1 MKISQWFRRR
11 SKASEATT
19 QVSDSTTKK
28 AQERAQEQPANTT
41 QDIDL
46 SIGKYR
52 LEPFTEG
59 GICVVMK
66 GIPLESGKPK
76 LAVKLVR
83 EQWLNHAAVR
93 RQFSNESQI
102 VRELNHPF
110 LPKYKARGLIGQQA
124 YYAYEFI
131 EGFPLINLSQEQ
143 GRFPPELVKQI
154 SVNIVKQLLEQLDHL
169 HSGLKPVIHG
179 DISSENILIDPQQRI
194 YLVDFG
200 CAHFLRQANKESYQ
214 WIAKP
219 SFISPEQA
227 KGEMW
232 DQRSDLYQAGILF
245 YELLMNRRWNEG
257 RSKRDKVLFAASSSR
272 QADDFL
278 SNVVD
283 IKTSAVVAKLLD
295 PNPNGRFQTAKEAI
309 AALESLQA
317 S

>member
-1 MKISQWFRRR
+1 MKITQWFRRR
-11 SKASEATT
+11 NKQADADTVDA
-19 QVSDSTTKK
+19 QNHNKK
-28 AQERAQEQPANTT
+28 AAERPAEVVPPSANVV
-41 QDIDL
+41 DL
-46 SIGKYR
+46 SVGKYR

-66 GIPLESGKPK
+66 GIPLEAGKPK

-110 LPKYKARGLIGQQA
+110 LPKYRARGLIGQQA

-143 GRFPPELVKQI
+143 GRFPPPLVKQI
-154 SVNIVKQLLEQLDHL
+154 SVSIVRQLLEQLDHL
-169 HSGLKPVIHG
+169 HNGLKPVIHG

-227 KGEMW
+227 KGETW

-257 RSKRDKVLFAASSSR
+257 RSKRDKVLFAASCKR
-272 QADDFL
+272 QSDDFL
-278 SNVVD
+278 ASVVD
-283 IKTSAVVAKLLD
+283 QKTSAVVAKLLD
-295 PNPNGRFQTAKEAI
+295 PAPDGRFQSAKEAI
-309 AALESLQA
+309 AALDKL
-317 S
+317 

>member
-1 MKISQWFRRR
+1 MKISQWFRWR
-11 SKASEATT
+11 SKQGQQDAAIPEKAAKKPIEAP
-19 QVSDSTTKK
+19 K
-28 AQERAQEQPANTT
+28 EQPSSTMVV
-41 QDIDL
+41 DL
-46 SIGKYR
+46 SVGKYR

-66 GIPLESGKPK
+66 GLPLEPGKPK

-110 LPKYKARGLIGQQA
+110 FPKYKARGLIGQQA

-154 SVNIVKQLLEQLDHL
+154 SISVVKQLLNQLDYL
-169 HSGLKPVIHG
+169 HTGLKSVIHG

-227 KGEMW
+227 KGEAW
-232 DQRSDLYQAGILF
+232 DQRSDLYQAGILLF
-245 YELLMNRRWNEG
+245 ELLMNRRWNEG
-257 RSKRDKVLFAASSSR
+257 RSKRDKVLFAASAQR
-272 QADDFL
+272 KADNFL
-278 SNVVD
+278 SDVVD
-283 IKTSAVVAKLLD
+283 VKTSAMVAKLLAPD
-295 PNPNGRFQTAKEAI
+295 PNDRFQSAKEAL
-309 AALESLQA
+309 AAIDKL
-317 S
+317 